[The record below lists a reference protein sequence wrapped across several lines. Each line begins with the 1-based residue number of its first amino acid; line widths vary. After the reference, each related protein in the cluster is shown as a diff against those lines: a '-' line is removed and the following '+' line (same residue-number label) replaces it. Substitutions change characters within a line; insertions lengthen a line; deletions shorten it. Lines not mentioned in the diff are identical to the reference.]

1 MVLLPCGPPQ
11 AAPTFKGKKAEK
23 TIKTEASVVV
33 RVIVARDFC
42 SRSEWLAAKKGF
54 RAFVTSKLGIMDA
67 WGAAEE
73 ARLGETIVGLAR
85 ARSAS
90 LAALLARSGQD
101 GIFIEPLGKDPAGPN
116 YGVTWIEK
124 EEAEEPGDYF
134 KRALALKP
142 THGLV
147 IGRRQLGTRAIVAR
161 ENQARAWR
169 LTGAPKHWGA
179 DSITGVLE
187 EAGFKEISLNSRMLR
202 RGQCSWS
209 FRATAQDL
217 SLSRKA
223 RMRLSCMSFLL
234 RVRGSSLGAN
244 RCARSAPSR
253 LPKERFIT
261 TSGATRSELEEG
273 DDGKAQPGGKRR
285 AQEVREVPK
294 GTQLKEQPKGWKL
307 PCTLH
312 WGRFELG
319 QG

>member
-1 MVLLPCGPPQ
+1 
-11 AAPTFKGKKAEK
+11 
-23 TIKTEASVVV
+23 
-33 RVIVARDFC
+33 
-42 SRSEWLAAKKGF
+42 
-54 RAFVTSKLGIMDA
+54 MDA

-285 AQEVREVPK
+285 AQEVREVPQ
-294 GTQLKEQPKGWKL
+294 GTQLKEQPKDGNCLAHCIGAGLSWAKDDGKRRPARL
-307 PCTLH
+307 VRAELH
-312 WGRFELG
+312 NYMRGRRRIFLRLG
-319 QG
+319 GMAGTVAISLRLTPVSMIIWRR